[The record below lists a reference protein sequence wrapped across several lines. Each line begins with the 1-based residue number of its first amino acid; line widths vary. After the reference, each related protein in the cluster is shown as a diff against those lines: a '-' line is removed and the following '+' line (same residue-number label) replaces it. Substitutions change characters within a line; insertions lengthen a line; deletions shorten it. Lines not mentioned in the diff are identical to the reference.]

1 MRDTDLILNKFI
13 ESGVLNI
20 KGRINAYYARKN
32 YSKNFLNSAKELTRL
47 DISSKIKSAKKNL
60 SPNDAAKL
68 MRNLVTSSAWIS
80 FSTARYIHSLTN
92 FKSFENKF
100 DFDKV
105 NYRFFNDIKNRKEID
120 LSDEEIFKIIY
131 NEVEYA
137 KYHPNYIP
145 NLEKPTTKATIVLI
159 PGVFNELFSTP
170 SFERA
175 CHFLKEQYGIK
186 YFTPSIN
193 GFNDCNKNAES
204 LKNQINA
211 YLEDHQNEKLW
222 LVAFSKGGLDS
233 LHYLKDYSEEQDNIL
248 GLSTI
253 ASPILGSDTFNK
265 KLIKTLNLI
274 HNFSDSKLY
283 QLIDKKKDILAKEMQ
298 KSLSSTYRR
307 PWMRNHHEQ
316 LNPNLFYTS
325 IGFSSK
331 WYESHLWMMLMK
343 LIIRSKNEND
353 GVVDTENSLF
363 PYYFEKGIKLG
374 ILDGHHLIGRRS
386 SFYCQE
392 ALIEAHIHFLKYK
405 GLLF

>member
-1 MRDTDLILNKFI
+1 MRDTDLFLNKYI
-13 ESGVLNI
+13 ESKVLNL
-20 KGRINAYYARKN
+20 KSRFNAYNARKN
-32 YSKNFLNSAKELTRL
+32 YSKTFLDSAKELTKS
-47 DISSKIKSAKKNL
+47 DIRQRFLQAKENL
-60 SPNDAAKL
+60 SPNDTLKL
-68 MRNLVTSSAWIS
+68 MRNLLNSSAWIS
-80 FSTARYIHSLTN
+80 FSTARYLHSLTN
-92 FKSFENKF
+92 FKSFDNKF
-100 DFDKV
+100 DYNFI
-105 NYRFFNDIKNRKEID
+105 NYRFFNDLKNKKEID
-120 LSDEEIFKIIY
+120 LEDDEIFKIIY

-137 KYHPNYIP
+137 KYHPNYIS
-145 NLEKPTTKATIVLI
+145 NLEAPTTNATIILI

-175 CHFLKEQYGIK
+175 CLHLKKNYGIK

-193 GFNDCNKNAES
+193 GFDNCNKNAES
-204 LKNQINA
+204 LKIQIND
-211 YLEDHQNEKLW
+211 YMKEHPNEKLW
-222 LVAFSKGGLDS
+222 LVAFSKGGLDT
-233 LHYLKDYSEEQDNIL
+233 LHYLSEYSEEQDSIL

-253 ASPILGSDTFNK
+253 ASPILGSDSFNK

-283 QLIDKKKDILAKEMQ
+283 KLIDSRRDILAKEMQ

-307 PWMRNHHEQ
+307 PWLRNNHEK

-331 WYESHLWMMLMK
+331 WYDSHLWMMLMK

-353 GVVDTENSLF
+353 GVVDTESTLF
-363 PYYFEKGIKLG
+363 PYYFQKGISLG
-374 ILDGHHLIGRRS
+374 ILEGHHLVGRRS

>member
-1 MRDTDLILNKFI
+1 MRDTDLILNKYI
-13 ESGVLNI
+13 ESKVLDFKN
-20 KGRINAYYARKN
+20 RVNAYNARKN
-32 YSKNFLNSAKELTRL
+32 YSKSFLNSAKELT
-47 DISSKIKSAKKNL
+47 KSDLLERFNLVKNNL
-60 SPNDAAKL
+60 SPNEALKL

-92 FKSFENKF
+92 FKSFDNKF

-105 NYRFFNDIKNRKEID
+105 NYRFFNDLKARKPIE
-120 LSDEEIFKIIY
+120 LTDEEIFKIIY

-137 KYHPNYIP
+137 KYHPTYIS
-145 NLEKPTTKATIVLI
+145 NLDEPKTDITIVLV

-175 CHFLKEQYGIK
+175 CQHLKMNYNIK
-186 YFTPSIN
+186 YYTPEVN
-193 GFNDCNKNAES
+193 GFDNC
-204 LKNQINA
+204 LKNSKSLRDQISQ
-211 YLEDHQNEKLW
+211 YVSEHPDEKLW

-233 LHYLKDYSEEQDNIL
+233 LHYLTEYSKEQDSII

-253 ASPILGSDTFNK
+253 ASPILGSNSFNK
-265 KLIKTLNLI
+265 KFIKTLNLI

-283 QLIDKKKDILAKEMQ
+283 QLIDGKKDILAKEMQ
-298 KSLSSTYRR
+298 KSLSSTFRR
-307 PWMRNHHEQ
+307 PWMRNNHEK

-343 LIIRSKNEND
+343 MFIRSKNDND
-353 GVVDTENSLF
+353 GVVDTESSLF
-363 PYYFEKGIKLG
+363 PYYFERGIKLG